1 MSRIF
6 AFSLVAVAVVL
17 AGCEASQPK
26 VGSDQART
34 AATGSAVSADTAAAA
49 GGATGAGHSTVDAAD
64 AGSAQ
69 QTRTVIEEI
78 LDFAGISPGL

>member
-34 AATGSAVSADTAAAA
+34 AATKRLLRQAAVDQIAIGTDHDYVAPLTAFFQERSRRIR
-49 GGATGAGHSTVDAAD
+49 H
-64 AGSAQ
+64 
-69 QTRTVIEEI
+69 
-78 LDFAGISPGL
+78 